1 MGGLTPEQLP
11 PDVAE
16 DVERIARR
24 LGCDDGQWTLEFVV
38 QNGSLFRSFR
48 KHGPIT
54 VDELRV
60 LATREE
66 VEDGRD

>member
-1 MGGLTPEQLP
+1 MDGIRREDLP
-11 PDVAE
+11 PDVVE
-16 DVERIARR
+16 DVEHVARR

-38 QNGSLFRSFR
+38 QNGSLFRTFR

-60 LATREE
+60 LATREG
-66 VEDGRD
+66 VEHGGD